1 MKTVEELEALVE
13 TLTRERDVE
22 TNSALM
28 FESDWKDACRE
39 RDELRAWQLQVAE
52 PIGFVLRA
60 FGVGG
65 YDVAE
70 PAVLVNAWRAL
81 ERERDLSLS
90 AWEAAGMTGRTAQSA
105 MLELARQLEEARQD
119 LDAVNA
125 VLEDINWLEDERD
138 KARAWA
144 HQSERERDE
153 AREAIVA
160 LTTAKAEADLEIA
173 TLTAALD
180 ERDVEAERGLEQYDR
195 LMRERDEL
203 LVRVANQDAELRAT
217 REAYNGARAE
227 VERLRR
233 EVDAMAAELH
243 ALSVKYD
250 ANVHDT
256 ADAYRRGAEAMREAC
271 ARVADA
277 HCVPGTRDVIRAM
290 SIPEEP

>member
-1 MKTVEELEALVE
+1 
-13 TLTRERDVE
+13 
-22 TNSALM
+22 
-28 FESDWKDACRE
+28 
-39 RDELRAWQLQVAE
+39 
-52 PIGFVLRA
+52 
-60 FGVGG
+60 
-65 YDVAE
+65 
-70 PAVLVNAWRAL
+70 
-81 ERERDLSLS
+81 
-90 AWEAAGMTGRTAQSA
+90 

-195 LMRERDEL
+195 LARQVELLTDERDEL

-217 REAYNGARAE
+217 REAYI
-227 VERLRR
+227 
-233 EVDAMAAELH
+233 DA
-243 ALSVKYD
+243 KWT
-250 ANVHDT
+250 N
-256 ADAYRRGAEAMREAC
+256 AYSRGAEAMREAC

-277 HCVPGTRDVIRAM
+277 HCVPGTRDVIRALP
-290 SIPEEP
+290 IPEEP